1 MTPRPCYSSSRRTE
15 PSRRVDE
22 EMKFRHRTIKSTKEL
37 LVALGRLRD
46 TEPIWFR
53 GQPAADWALV
63 PSIARGDDRSTLLTI
78 EQSLE
83 HRLAGHFKQNAL
95 RMVEERPMGEWE
107 WLFLMRHHGVP
118 SRLLDWSESPLTAL
132 YFAAQSMDGVSVDGA
147 IWVLWPRAL
156 NALSNLTAPGIPSF
170 LEDEEALRN
179 YHPDVISKGHPP
191 GLGPVAGLAPRN
203 SARMQAQLGV
213 FSIHELTMTPI
224 EKLKDPNGRVQHV
237 GKYIVPSAAK
247 ETILQEL
254 ADIGVTRLSLFPDL
268 DSAALVAR
276 KAVSGG

>member
-1 MTPRPCYSSSRRTE
+1 
-15 PSRRVDE
+15 
-22 EMKFRHRTIKSTKEL
+22 MKFRSRRIKSTREL
-37 LVALGRLRD
+37 LTALGQLRD

-53 GQPAADWALV
+53 GQPVADWALV
-63 PSIARGDDRSTLLTI
+63 PSIARRDDGSTLSTI

-95 RMVEERPMGEWE
+95 QMVEQRPVGEWE

-132 YFAAQSMDGVSVDGA
+132 YFAAHSVDSGSDDGA

-156 NALSNLTAPGIPSF
+156 NALSNLTDPGLPSF
-170 LEDEEALRN
+170 LEGDEALHN
-179 YHPDVISKGHPP
+179 YHPDVISKGHP
-191 GLGPVAGLAPRN
+191 LGVSPVAGLAPRN

-224 EKLKDPNGRVQHV
+224 ENIKDANGRVQHV
-237 GKYIVPSAAK
+237 GKYIVPGSAK
-247 ETILQEL
+247 ETILEEL
-254 ADIGVTRLSLFPDL
+254 GDLGVTQLSLFPDL

-276 KAVSGG
+276 KAASGG

>member
-1 MTPRPCYSSSRRTE
+1 MLD
-15 PSRRVDE
+15 DE
-22 EMKFRHRTIKSTKEL
+22 EMKFRSRKIKSTKDL
-37 LVALGRLRD
+37 LVVLEGLRD
-46 TEPIWFR
+46 AEPTWFR
-53 GQPAADWALV
+53 GQPVADWALV
-63 PSIARGDDRSTLLTI
+63 PSIARADDGSTLSTI

-132 YFAAQSMDGVSVDGA
+132 YFAAQPTDGDSADGA

-156 NALSNLTAPGIPSF
+156 NALSNLTGPGIPSF

-179 YHPDVISKGHPP
+179 YHPDVISKGQPP

-213 FSIHELTMTPI
+213 FSIHELKMTPI
-224 EKLKDPNGRVQHV
+224 EKLEDANGRVQHV
-237 GKYIVPSAAK
+237 GKHIVPAAAK
-247 ETILQEL
+247 DTILQEL
-254 ADIGVTRLSLFPDL
+254 ADLGVTRFSLFPDL

-276 KAVSGG
+276 EAASGG